1 MATTELGGVAEV
13 EAWIAEGQKSRLSR
27 IVSGLWSFSR
37 KKPLGAACG
46 VVVLF
51 FFLIGDAVPE
61 TLNKFASIAG
71 LGKPVPYVADA
82 MADHTGF
89 LYRYYDQKPRDRL
102 QGSSVKHLLGTDNIG
117 RDTLSR
123 LMYGAR
129 VAVMVSFGTVVI
141 SQTIAAAVGISSG
154 FYGGWFDKLLNRY
167 VDVSQALPGLVVLI
181 TIFGIW
187 DANLWLMIIVFGV
200 YGGPIVSRVIRSQA
214 ISVMASPFVESARII
229 GASDRR
235 IMMRYVLPNVFPLLI
250 LSATVQLGFIVLL
263 EAALSFLGY
272 GLDPPFPTWGQML
285 NLEGRLYMRTQP
297 GLALYPGLAIG
308 LLVFSFNLFG
318 DALRDVLDPRLRGS
332 R

>member
-1 MATTELGGVAEV
+1 MA
-13 EAWIAEGQKSRLSR
+13 
-27 IVSGLWSFSR
+27 VSGLGGILEIEEPIAEPSFLGRIASSLLRFAR

-46 VVVLF
+46 VAVVF
-51 FFLIGDAVPE
+51 FMIIGDIVPE
-61 TLNKFASIAG
+61 TVNKATSVAG
-71 LGKPVPYVADA
+71 LGKPVPYMADVL
-82 MADHTGF
+82 ADHTGF
-89 LYRYYDQKPRDRL
+89 LYRYYDQVPRDRL
-102 QGSSVKHLLGTDNIG
+102 QGSSLKHLLGTDNIG

-141 SQTIAAAVGISSG
+141 SQAIAATLGISSG
-154 FYGGWFDKLLNRY
+154 FYGGVFDKIVFRY

-200 YGGPIVSRVIRSQA
+200 YGGPINSRIIRSQA
-214 ISVMASPFVESARII
+214 ISVMASPFVESAKVI

-235 IMMRYVLPNVFPLLI
+235 IMVRYVLPNVFPLLI

-285 NLEGRLYMRTQP
+285 NLEGRQYMRSHV
-297 GLALYPGLAIG
+297 GLALYPGLAIA